1 MQINNLYGNFSSH
14 FHENTENPHSIQ
26 QVFAHNIDKMND
38 AYQVSISQEGR
49 EKLKEMYSA
58 NGKILENNIYYK
70 DMSAKSIVDV
80 EGYISTDFHSYFKE
94 INTQYRSTFGRDCTG
109 KELMANCAYVY
120 SKCYD
125 EIKRGYAE
133 GGRELYVADKESEG
147 GFRKITEAEELSALD
162 KAFEFYSQTIDAYEK
177 YGRGTTEK
185 IEKYQEELY
194 ADIEAQQKRNAENMR
209 DYELKERSDNVYKR
223 LMNFRSEWKKQ
234 YHSCKNFS
242 EIFQMLVNGMYE

>member
-14 FHENTENPHSIQ
+14 FYETSQNPHSVR

-49 EKLKEMYSA
+49 GKLKEMYSA
-58 NGKILENNIYYK
+58 NEKIVENNIHCK
-70 DMSAKSIVDV
+70 DMFAKSIVDV
-80 EGYISTDFHSYFKE
+80 EGYTSANFHSYFKE
-94 INTQYRSTFGRDCTG
+94 INTQYRSTLGRDCTG
-109 KELMANCAYVY
+109 EELMANCAYVY

-133 GGRELYVADKESEG
+133 GCRELYVADKESEG

-185 IEKYQEELY
+185 IEKYQEKLY

-209 DYELKERSDNVYKR
+209 DYEVKEKSDNVYKR
-223 LMNFRSEWKKQ
+223 LMSFRDEWKKQ
-234 YHSCKNFS
+234 YHSCENFS
-242 EIFQMLVNGMYE
+242 NIFRILVNDM